1 ECRLLVN
8 RSFAKPMTLL
18 QAWCKMRE
26 NQKLHVSSVGD
37 RAEVV
42 GAGVRLEQVT
52 ELRVLRGRSLCGEE
66 ASSPVQVNRLVDEYV
81 RALCKLDEIRVAIGV
96 PGDNHSTGRRVE
108 AKCEDRK
115 DRRMIDENRG
125 NRNAGLRIQLGKR
138 RARVRAARH
147 ATWPHRDQRNSH

>member
-1 ECRLLVN
+1 ML
-8 RSFAKPMTLL
+8 PMPKAL
-18 QAWCKMRE
+18 QASLVALLYRHDKGHERLSHDSLAAGTGKLTQPRLVVERGRCKMRE

-42 GAGVRLEQVT
+42 GAGMGLEQVT

-108 AKCEDRK
+108 AKCD
-115 DRRMIDENRG
+115 
-125 NRNAGLRIQLGKR
+125 GKIG
-138 RARVRAARH
+138 A
-147 ATWPHRDQRNSH
+147 